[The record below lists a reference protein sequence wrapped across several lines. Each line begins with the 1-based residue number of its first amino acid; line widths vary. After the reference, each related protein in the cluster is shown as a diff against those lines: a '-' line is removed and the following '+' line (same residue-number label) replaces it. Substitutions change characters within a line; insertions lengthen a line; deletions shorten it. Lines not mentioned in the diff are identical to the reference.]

1 MNVVEEELEDVEEKI
16 FYIDEFGRSTDSQ
29 IIDSHGD
36 IISDCESKRGRSRHP
51 ETWKR
56 NLRKSRRNLGLEY
69 ISTRNIV
76 VPARKMKARCPED
89 KCKFKCKRINDEQR
103 QFIFQK
109 FWSLGDVDKQ
119 WSFVARCMVPTE
131 GRYRRVH
138 KGGNRSSNHA
148 FFFDINDARVRVC
161 KIFFMA
167 TLSIGNKLIQN
178 VQKRIVDGFIP
189 VDQRGRHCKLKEIEN
204 QMKLKNTTNFH
215 VQTVRKHGTRANV
228 ERENELSESNS
239 VHPDEIKK
247 NKTLIQHVKQE
258 PSSPKCKLKSA
269 VTSKKNENV
278 DNIASELNKQ
288 ITFEEAT
295 SEKPEVEIIT
305 KYISARQDIKNI
317 SGIDENVFS
326 IPNTDTART
335 SMVYEDE
342 QTAVTESTESDSE
355 NPDIDKL
362 NRENSVSRNT
372 GGQRKKRKCEPA
384 NWKKNLRKKLRNLG
398 MEYVNSKNIVVPA
411 RQIKSRC
418 EGEKCLFQ
426 CKKVDEEQRRTL
438 FKEFWELGNIVDQ
451 WSYVARCMVPLQGR
465 YRLNHEGQCRAF
477 NNAFYFEVD
486 GFKIR
491 VCKKFF
497 MATLDIGSKL
507 IENVQKRI
515 VAGFIP
521 EDQRGKHDKKS
532 QPKTKNEHYEKTIN
546 EGSEGSKNFSD
557 VYQDY
562 VNLCKNICEDDEGE
576 SSLADELSIPYI
588 TSSTDDDDD
597 GEGIDDK
604 GQEVDKN
611 SKNEKY
617 VDSKDNIIENDNTT
631 SETSIIGY
639 ENRKEASQK
648 CKKNILIDNSLT
660 LKCGCL
666 EEYCKFDC
674 RKINDQQRQSILLHY
689 RELGSDKE
697 QKEYILKCM
706 VHSEEKILS
715 RYDGRVS
722 NNAFYFEVDGLKY
735 RVCEQFFVSTLD
747 IGDNIIRGIIKKE
760 SLIDHQH
767 VNAKRNTSTYRA
779 KTDRL
784 RKQTSREFISADK
797 TLSEIYLDYVNL
809 CKEEG
814 KQFAN
819 YATYRKVFMS
829 ENNISFFSSQ
839 KNQCMTC
846 DSFKNSIEK
855 DVDLIKDCYE
865 QHIHEIKRNKEE
877 KAIDKSLAMNGKC
890 TTACF
895 DLQIALPTPCG
906 DAAQFYYKRQLS
918 TFNFTIFDVGQDIGH
933 CYVWHEGLANCG
945 PNEIG
950 SCLHKYLAGNA
961 HGIPI
966 IFYSDDYVGQNKN
979 GYIVSLFMY
988 IVENYNIPSITQ
1000 KFVSVGHT
1008 PNEIEQMH
1016 SAIEKQKRII
1026 LKTGPITVPAQW
1038 VTIIQTAAKKGNPF
1052 VVNEMGTD
1060 DMYDLKKLCGQLC
1073 QNFTVTDENKKIAWT
1088 DIKII
1093 EVVKGQNS
1101 FKVKTSYDEAFHNI
1115 SIVPKKL
1122 RGRFTGRPDL
1132 SKAYTKEPG
1141 IPNAK
1146 KLDLL
1151 SLCTENIIKQ
1161 QYHHF
1166 YESLTVANK
1175 SKQLKNELSE

>member
-1 MNVVEEELEDVEEKI
+1 MKEGEEEI
-16 FYIDEFGRSTDSQ
+16 FYIDEFGRSNDSQ
-29 IIDSHGD
+29 GFDSHGD
-36 IISDCESKRGRSRHP
+36 SISDIESKRRRSSHP

-103 QFIFQK
+103 QTVFKK

-119 WSFVARCMVPTE
+119 WSFVARCMDPTQ
-131 GRYRRVH
+131 GRYRRVQ
-138 KGGNRSSNHA
+138 KGNNRSSNHA
-148 FFFDINDARVRVC
+148 FFFEIKDARVRVC
-161 KIFFMA
+161 KTFFMA

-189 VDQRGRHCKLKEIEN
+189 VDQRGRHCKLKETANHMNLES
-204 QMKLKNTTNFH
+204 TPNFH
-215 VQTVRKHGTRANV
+215 GETVRKHGARANML
-228 ERENELSESNS
+228 REKELYENNS
-239 VHPDEIKK
+239 VQPDEINEYKTTTTSRMHIKK
-247 NKTLIQHVKQE
+247 ETT
-258 PSSPKCKLKSA
+258 STKCKLKYA
-269 VTSKKNENV
+269 ETLKKNENV
-278 DNIASELNKQ
+278 DNIAPELNIQQ

-295 SEKPEVEIIT
+295 RAKADVEIIT
-305 KYISARQDIKNI
+305 KYVSDRADNKTE

-326 IPNTDTART
+326 IQNTDTDRI
-335 SMVYEDE
+335 SDVYLDE
-342 QTAVTESTESDSE
+342 QTVSKDSE
-355 NPDIDKL
+355 NADIDKL
-362 NRENSVSRNT
+362 NPENSVSQNT
-372 GGQRKKRKCEPA
+372 SEQRKKRKCEPA
-384 NWKKNLRKKLRNLG
+384 SWKKNLRKKLRNLG

-426 CKKVDEEQRRTL
+426 CKKIDEEQRRTL
-438 FKEFWELGNIVDQ
+438 FKEFWELGNLVDQ

-465 YRLNHEGQCRAF
+465 YRLSHEGRCRAL

-515 VAGFIP
+515 IAGFIP
-521 EDQRGKHDKKS
+521 EDQRGKHDKKPR
-532 QPKTKNEHYEKTIN
+532 PKLKNDQYEKTITASSN
-546 EGSEGSKNFSD
+546 GSKNFCD

-562 VNLCKNICEDDEGE
+562 VSLCEGICKDDQISVPNA
-576 SSLADELSIPYI
+576 SSSNDE
-588 TSSTDDDDD
+588 DDD
-597 GEGIDDK
+597 GEEIDDNE
-604 GQEVDKN
+604 QEAEEN
-611 SKNEKY
+611 SRNENY
-617 VDSKDNIIENDNTT
+617 VDSKDHIIENDNTPF
-631 SETSIIGY
+631 ETSIIGY
-639 ENRKEASQK
+639 ENEKEASQGYTYNNK
-648 CKKNILIDNSLT
+648 LIDSSHT
-660 LKCGCL
+660 LKFRCS
-666 EEYCKFDC
+666 EDYCKFEC
-674 RKINDQQRQSILLHY
+674 REINDQQRRSILLNY
-689 RELGSDKE
+689 RELESDKE
-697 QKEYILKCM
+697 QKEYLLKCM
-706 VHSEEKILS
+706 IHSEEQILS
-715 RYDGRVS
+715 RYGGRVP
-722 NNAFYFEVDGLKY
+722 NAAFYLEVDGQKY
-735 RVCEQFFVSTLD
+735 QVCKQFFISTLD
-747 IGDNIIRGIIKKE
+747 IGDKIIRQITKNSSI
-760 SLIDHQH
+760 LDHQQ
-767 VNAKRNTSTYRA
+767 VNAKPDKVESLEISTYRA

-784 RKQTSREFISADK
+784 RKQTSREFISAEK
-797 TLSEIYLDYVNL
+797 TLTEIYLDYVNL

-814 KQFAN
+814 KKFSN

-829 ENNISFFSSQ
+829 ENNISFFTPQ
-839 KNQCMTC
+839 KIQCLTC

-855 DVDLIKDCYE
+855 DADLIKYCYE
-865 QHIHEIKRNKEE
+865 QHIHENERSKEE
-877 KAIDKSLAMNGKC
+877 KAIDKSLAKNGKC
-890 TTACF
+890 TTVCF

-906 DAAQFYYKRQLS
+906 NAAQFYYKRQLS

-950 SCLHKYLAGNA
+950 SCLYKYLAGNA
-961 HGIPI
+961 HGNPI
-966 IFYSDDYVGQNKN
+966 IFYSDDYTGQNKN

-988 IVENYNIPSITQ
+988 MVENYNIPSITQ

-1008 PNEIEQMH
+1008 PSEIEQMH
-1016 SAIEKQKRII
+1016 SAIEKQKKII
-1026 LKTGPITVPAQW
+1026 LKSGPITVPAQW

-1052 VVNEMGTD
+1052 IVNEMGTD

-1073 QNFTVTDENKKIAWT
+1073 QNFTITDDDKKIAWT
-1088 DIKII
+1088 DIKMI
-1093 EVVKGQNS
+1093 EVVKGETS
-1101 FKVKTSYDEAFHNI
+1101 FKVKTSYDEAFQNI
-1115 SIVPKKL
+1115 SIVPKKP
-1122 RGRFTGRPDL
+1122 RGYFTGMPEL
-1132 SKAYTKEPG
+1132 SKAYAKEPG

-1146 KLDLL
+1146 KSDLL

-1175 SKQLKNELSE
+1175 PKQLKNELSE